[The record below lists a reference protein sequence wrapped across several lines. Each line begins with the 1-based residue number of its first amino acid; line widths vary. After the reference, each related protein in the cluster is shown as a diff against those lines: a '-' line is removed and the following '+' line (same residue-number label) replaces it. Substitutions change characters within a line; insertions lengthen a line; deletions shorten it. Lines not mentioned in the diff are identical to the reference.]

1 MKPDVLSEQIRG
13 LYGYVQMLRNYFE
26 VHSWCRQQTNY
37 DSEYIADINSKLM
50 SLCNKVYELT
60 QADVA
65 YYEPLIKT
73 LGGEPL
79 ELSDDWENNLYRN
92 IVHTLAETENMIP
105 GGQAERVMKVCKALY
120 EPIIQQRIGE
130 IFETLERWSI
140 NGWFGWDIT
149 RNKSYQ
155 SLKSKYLEEVKHEG
169 SS

>member
-1 MKPDVLSEQIRG
+1 MKPDVLSDEQIWELDIETG
-13 LYGYVQMLRNYFE
+13 ME
-26 VHSWCRQQTNY
+26 S
-37 DSEYIADINSKLM
+37 SEGVSMANFYYEHKL
-50 SLCNKVYELT
+50 L
-60 QADVA
+60 QAQRDADVA

-120 EPIIQQRIGE
+120 EPLIQQRIGE

-155 SLKSKYLEEVKHEG
+155 SLKSKYLEMKK
-169 SS
+169 